1 MVSVLYIFSE
11 QLLIVQDV
19 RCVRFRL
26 GSFIYLVISGAPF
39 KALSSSWYPLQY
51 LAMSQVVP
59 ALSLYRRILQR
70 FPRNVAF
77 CFAYGSG
84 VKSQLGYDRSK
95 IGDNV
100 LDFII
105 AVEDS
110 QLPGWHN
117 ENIARNSKDYS
128 GLGRLG
134 GDFVT
139 KFQRSIPANV
149 YFNTLVPLPKE
160 NVTIK
165 YGVVAETDMVRDC
178 TNWKYLYLAGRLQKP
193 VTIVSQN
200 VPEHIN
206 EALRLN
212 LSQALSTALLLLP
225 ARFTDYDLFYRIAQL
240 SYRGDFRMVFGEN
253 PNKVQNI
260 VRPQLAGFLN
270 LYQEQISSRSKVL
283 QLVSPVGSLEQTF
296 EVDKSPES
304 VLALMHGIP
313 KSYQRNINV
322 TEDYRAPLANSIAL
336 TVFKSS
342 AIQSIKNIPTAGIL
356 KAIRYSYS
364 KAKKTFS

>member
-1 MVSVLYIFSE
+1 M
-11 QLLIVQDV
+11 
-19 RCVRFRL
+19 
-26 GSFIYLVISGAPF
+26 A
-39 KALSSSWYPLQY
+39 
-51 LAMSQVVP
+51 QVVH
-59 ALSLYRRILQR
+59 ALSLYRRILDR
-70 FPRNVAF
+70 FPRNVSF

-84 VKSQLGYDRSK
+84 VKSQLGYDKSK

-105 AVEDS
+105 AVEDTK
-110 QLPGWHN
+110 LPRWHT
-117 ENIARNSKDYS
+117 ENITRNSKDYS
-128 GLGRLG
+128 GLARFG

-139 KFQRSIPANV
+139 GFQRSIPAKV
-149 YFNTLVPLPKE
+149 YFNTLVPVPEE

-165 YGVVAETDMVRDC
+165 YGVVAETDLIRDC

-193 VTIVSQN
+193 VTIVSEN
-200 VPEHIN
+200 VPETVDV
-206 EALRLN
+206 ALKLN

-225 ARFTDYDLFYRIAQL
+225 ERFSDYDLFYRIAQL

-260 VRPQLAGFLN
+260 VRPQLAAFLN
-270 LYQEQISSRSKVL
+270 LYQDQISSRSKVMH
-283 QLVSPVGSLEQTF
+283 LVSPIGSEEKIF

-304 VLALMHGIP
+304 VLALMQGIP
-313 KSYQRNINV
+313 KSYQQNINM
-322 TEDYRAPLANSIAL
+322 TGDYRTALANSLAL

-364 KAKKTFS
+364 KAMKTFS